1 MIVPQQDGRI
11 HVLIAS
17 VGMPR
22 YGALEEC
29 CEIGYSIRAT
39 LSIGLIS
46 AFQTKISGVLNVIN
60 PAPRVARLS
69 IAAVL
74 FVLVSLSASE
84 SRGDAPP
91 VVGTKTGQI
100 HPDFL
105 LPKLDGEFGRLSDYR
120 GKKVLLI
127 HFASW

>member
-1 MIVPQQDGRI
+1 MFNPAHRV
-11 HVLIAS
+11 VLFS
-17 VGMPR
+17 FP
-22 YGALEEC
+22 
-29 CEIGYSIRAT
+29 
-39 LSIGLIS
+39 
-46 AFQTKISGVLNVIN
+46 GVL
-60 PAPRVARLS
+60 L
-69 IAAVL
+69 VL
-74 FVLVSLSASE
+74 LSLSASE

-91 VVGTKTGQI
+91 VVGTRAGQI

>member
-1 MIVPQQDGRI
+1 MIIPQRDVRI
-11 HVLIAS
+11 HVPIAS
-17 VGMPR
+17 VAMPN
-22 YGALEEC
+22 YGVLEEC
-29 CEIGYSIRAT
+29 CEIEYSIRAT
-39 LSIGLIS
+39 LSIGPIS
-46 AFQTKISGVLNVIN
+46 ACQTRYSGVLNVID
-60 PAPRVARLS
+60 PSHRVARFS
-69 IAAVL
+69 ITGVL

-91 VVGTKTGQI
+91 VVGTRAGQI

>member
-1 MIVPQQDGRI
+1 MTNSSNRVVRISILNILLVMVP
-11 HVLIAS
+11 
-17 VGMPR
+17 
-22 YGALEEC
+22 
-29 CEIGYSIRAT
+29 
-39 LSIGLIS
+39 
-46 AFQTKISGVLNVIN
+46 
-60 PAPRVARLS
+60 
-69 IAAVL
+69 
-74 FVLVSLSASE
+74 LSASE
-84 SRGDAPP
+84 SRSDEPR